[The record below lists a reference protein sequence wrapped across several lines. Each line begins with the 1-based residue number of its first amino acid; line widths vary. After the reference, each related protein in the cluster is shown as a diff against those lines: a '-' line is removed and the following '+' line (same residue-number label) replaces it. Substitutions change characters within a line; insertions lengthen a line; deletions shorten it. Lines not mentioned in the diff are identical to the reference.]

1 MMELGRIAQSLS
13 RSEERHRRI
22 EAEMQADTDRYRQ
35 HTRQGLTVEALLEW
49 QARLDGQ
56 QAALRQ
62 VRIDMEQTALSWE
75 RTNHLLVESSQ
86 ECKVF
91 DRIIERRKAAARA
104 DRVRQEQR
112 TTDEAASRRHLSR

>member
-49 QARLDGQ
+49 QARMDAQ
-56 QAALRQ
+56 HATLRQ
-62 VRIDMEQTALSWE
+62 VRIEMEQTALSWG
-75 RTNHLLVESSQ
+75 RTNHLLVEASQ
-86 ECKVF
+86 ECKVL
-91 DRIIERRKAAARA
+91 DRIIERRKAAERA
-104 DRVRQEQR
+104 NRVRQEQR
-112 TTDEAASRRHLSR
+112 TMDEAASRRYLSR